1 LHAIYHA
8 EEAAKH
14 HAADYEIKFVPEG
27 IFAGAREKPVLVKK
41 GEAIPEDWAGKEL
54 RWKFRCVTRAVENRS
69 KNQPLPGAK
78 ATAGKMWLTSRGKR
92 WPRVSCPFCRHFE
105 ADV

>member
-27 IFAGAREKPVLVKK
+27 IFAGAREKPVLVNKD
-41 GEAIPEDWAGKEL
+41 EAIPEDWTGKEL

-69 KNQPLPGAK
+69 KINRSPAQKQPPEKCG
-78 ATAGKMWLTSRGKR
+78 
-92 WPRVSCPFCRHFE
+92 
-105 ADV
+105 